1 MTGPGR
7 SAMRSAFFYFFEA
20 LLASRF
26 LYARTGVT
34 HWRVIIK
41 SHMRLLDFG
50 NLTQFLRLLYFID
63 LHRSYKASGNFRF
76 FYVVPLHCQTKTTG
90 QRTCFFRPSFD
101 YRSTFVR
108 QMVFE
113 CQKKIKGNERRITKR
128 VRTIFNIAI
137 KQEQSQAC
145 LSYAER
151 EQCLWSECFM
161 NYQLSIINYQLTK
174 NLTMFR

>member
-1 MTGPGR
+1 M
-7 SAMRSAFFYFFEA
+7 
-20 LLASRF
+20 
-26 LYARTGVT
+26 
-34 HWRVIIK
+34 
-41 SHMRLLDFG
+41 
-50 NLTQFLRLLYFID
+50 QFLRLLYFAD
-63 LHRSYKASGNFRF
+63 LHRGYKQICALAF
-76 FYVVPLHCQTKTTG
+76 FCVVPLHRQTKTTG

-101 YRSTFVR
+101 FCSTFVR

-174 NLTMFR
+174 NLTMYR